1 MFRTRQL
8 RRFGALV
15 AGASLLLALGTARP
29 SSAAD
34 TGYVLAVSWQPAFCE
49 AASRKPECRSQ
60 HEGRADTRQFSLH
73 GLWPQPPEG
82 KIGRDYC
89 NVPAAEIDKDKSGR
103 WRRISMER
111 LPPDLWRRLKTAM
124 PGTMSGLERHEWLKH
139 GTCMAGADPERYF
152 TASLALLDALNAST
166 VVQLF
171 SGRIGERV
179 SGEEI
184 RTAFDQA
191 FGEGAGRRVRVACRQ
206 DGERRLILELTIGLS
221 GELTGAPGETPDLAA
236 LIAAAKP
243 TDPGC
248 PGGVIDA
255 VGFQ

>member
-1 MFRTRQL
+1 MFRTRQP
-8 RRFGALV
+8 RRLGALA
-15 AGASLLLALGTARP
+15 AGAFLLLALGGVRP

-34 TGYVLAVSWQPAFCE
+34 PGYVLAVSWQPAFCE
-49 AASRKPECRSQ
+49 TASRKPECRSQ
-60 HEGRADTRQFSLH
+60 HEDRVDTRQFSLH

-82 KIGRDYC
+82 KTGKDYC
-89 NVPAAEIDKDKSGR
+89 GVTPAEIDTDKSGR
-103 WRRISMER
+103 WRKIAMDR
-111 LPPDLWRRLKTAM
+111 LSPDLWRRLKAAM

-166 VVQLF
+166 VVQLVT
-171 SGRIGERV
+171 GRIGERV

-184 RTAFDQA
+184 RAAFDQA
-191 FGEGAGRRVRVACRQ
+191 FGEGAGDRVRIACRQ
-206 DGERRLILELTIGLS
+206 DGDRRLILELTIGLC
-221 GELTGAPGETPDLAA
+221 GELTGASGETPDLAA

-248 PGGVIDA
+248 PGGIIDP
-255 VGFQ
+255 VGLQ